1 MLKAKLRKEEKMQK
15 EKGRTMNGTTQLEH
29 GQHIT
34 KYELVAI
41 HLLEQGS
48 QGVSAL
54 SGLAG
59 LHDLNLRNSIGLLRR
74 NHGIAITDAFFEH
87 RHRGGGT
94 TRFKRYWLADR
105 DQAYK
110 LVDLINHW
118 RYQRQAASLADD
130 YAAILCART
139 PVSNSLL
146 QLNSEVCHEKTI
158 WAHCPGRSFA

>member
-1 MLKAKLRKEEKMQK
+1 MQK
-15 EKGRTMNGTTQLEH
+15 EKGRTANGTTKLEP
-29 GQHIT
+29 GQHTT
-34 KYELVAI
+34 KHELVAT

-59 LHDLNLRNSIGLLRR
+59 LHDLNMRNSIGLLRR

-87 RHRGGGT
+87 QHSGGGT

-105 DQAYK
+105 EQAHK
-110 LVDLINHW
+110 LVALINHW
-118 RYQRQAASLADD
+118 RRQRQAAPLADD

-139 PVSNSLL
+139 PEASTLPP
-146 QLNSEVCHEKTI
+146 
-158 WAHCPGRSFA
+158 AA

>member
-1 MLKAKLRKEEKMQK
+1 MQQ
-15 EKGRTMNGTTQLEH
+15 EKGRTANGTTQLEQ

-34 KYELVAI
+34 KYELVAL
-41 HLLEQGS
+41 HLLEQGA

-74 NHGIAITDAFFEH
+74 NHGIDITDAFFEH
-87 RHRGGGT
+87 RHCGGGT

-105 DQAYK
+105 EQAYK
-110 LVDLINHW
+110 LVALVNHW
-118 RYQRQAASLADD
+118 RYQRQVTPLDDD

-139 PVSNSLL
+139 PVSNPLPP
-146 QLNSEVCHEKTI
+146 
-158 WAHCPGRSFA
+158 AA